1 MNDRT
6 LVKLRC
12 NKEMLDIRT
21 VSWTRKSPYS
31 FSILRSELQQLE
43 QRPQNRLISGDC
55 GSFAVLQL
63 TQGPDGV
70 KMLEIRFTW
79 LQEIGA
85 GKVHGWQKSIR
96 LPYEPLHVF
105 VENGEDMDGAEWR
118 HLSVP
123 EMATPRYEFHSRK
136 NLHEVA
142 RRPVLR
148 RKLGRVLEQHFQW
161 RGTEKIVI
169 YDDSQPYSFFF
180 EEYTPYGRGICGG
193 IILLLLVCIGIRGVQ
208 RACKITVRHEFIV
221 LETCCRLPK
230 LDIVLLAD
238 LHLGCNSSMKQL
250 QKLVDAVNR
259 ENPDLVCIAGDIFDN
274 EYDAISSPEEPV
286 PFCPESKAVTAYMPA
301 GATMMSVK
309 KSLPVLPSHRKKNVK
324 GNTGLNSF

>member
-12 NKEMLDIRT
+12 NKEILDIRT
-21 VSWTRKSPYS
+21 VSWTRKSPRS

-43 QRPQNRLISGDC
+43 QRPKNRLISSDC

-85 GKVHGWQKSIR
+85 GKVQGWQESIR
-96 LPYEPLHVF
+96 LPYEPFHVF

-148 RKLGRVLEQHFQW
+148 AQKR
-161 RGTEKIVI
+161 
-169 YDDSQPYSFFF
+169 SSFLMTGCRTASFLKNTRLMAG
-180 EEYTPYGRGICGG
+180 ESAAASSCMAPRTW
-193 IILLLLVCIGIRGVQ
+193 Q
-208 RACKITVRHEFIV
+208 R
-221 LETCCRLPK
+221 P
-230 LDIVLLAD
+230 
-238 LHLGCNSSMKQL
+238 S
-250 QKLVDAVNR
+250 
-259 ENPDLVCIAGDIFDN
+259 
-274 EYDAISSPEEPV
+274 
-286 PFCPESKAVTAYMPA
+286 TAYIPKQYA
-301 GATMMSVK
+301 DFV
-309 KSLPVLPSHRKKNVK
+309 
-324 GNTGLNSF
+324 

>member
-55 GSFAVLQL
+55 GSFAVLRL
-63 TQGPDGV
+63 TQRPGDM

-85 GKVHGWQKSIR
+85 GKVHGWQENIR
-96 LPYEPLHVF
+96 LPYEPFHVF
-105 VENGEDMDGAEWR
+105 VENGEDMDGAEWH

-123 EMATPRYEFHSRK
+123 EMLMPRYEFHSRK

-142 RRPVLR
+142 RAAV
-148 RKLGRVLEQHFQW
+148 Q
-161 RGTEKIVI
+161 
-169 YDDSQPYSFFF
+169 
-180 EEYTPYGRGICGG
+180 
-193 IILLLLVCIGIRGVQ
+193 LLL
-208 RACKITVRHEFIV
+208 
-221 LETCCRLPK
+221 
-230 LDIVLLAD
+230 
-238 LHLGCNSSMKQL
+238 
-250 QKLVDAVNR
+250 
-259 ENPDLVCIAGDIFDN
+259 
-274 EYDAISSPEEPV
+274 
-286 PFCPESKAVTAYMPA
+286 
-301 GATMMSVK
+301 
-309 KSLPVLPSHRKKNVK
+309 
-324 GNTGLNSF
+324 

>member
-55 GSFAVLQL
+55 GSFAVLRL
-63 TQGPDGV
+63 TQRPGDM

-85 GKVHGWQKSIR
+85 GKVHGWQENIR
-96 LPYEPLHVF
+96 LPYEPFHVF
-105 VENGEDMDGAEWR
+105 VENGEDMDGAEWH

-123 EMATPRYEFHSRK
+123 EMLMPRYEFHSRK

-148 RKLGRVLEQHFQW
+148 RKLGRVLGRHFQW

-169 YDDSQPYSFFF
+169 YDDGLPYSFFF
-180 EEYTPYGRGICGG
+180 
-193 IILLLLVCIGIRGVQ
+193 
-208 RACKITVRHEFIV
+208 
-221 LETCCRLPK
+221 
-230 LDIVLLAD
+230 
-238 LHLGCNSSMKQL
+238 
-250 QKLVDAVNR
+250 
-259 ENPDLVCIAGDIFDN
+259 
-274 EYDAISSPEEPV
+274 
-286 PFCPESKAVTAYMPA
+286 
-301 GATMMSVK
+301 
-309 KSLPVLPSHRKKNVK
+309 
-324 GNTGLNSF
+324 

>member
-12 NKEMLDIRT
+12 NKEILDIRT
-21 VSWTRKSPYS
+21 VSWTRKSPRS

-43 QRPQNRLISGDC
+43 QRPKNRLISSDC

-85 GKVHGWQKSIR
+85 GKVQGWQESIR
-96 LPYEPLHVF
+96 LPYEPFHVF
-105 VENGEDMDGAEWR
+105 VEIGEDMDGAEWR

-123 EMATPRYEFHSRK
+123 EMVTPRYEFHSRK

-169 YDDSQPYSFFF
+169 YDDGQLYSFFF

-193 IILLLLVCIGIRGVQ
+193 IILDS
-208 RACKITVRHEFIV
+208 AEN
-221 LETCCRLPK
+221 
-230 LDIVLLAD
+230 LAKAKY
-238 LHLGCNSSMKQL
+238 S
-250 QKLVDAVNR
+250 VN
-259 ENPDLVCIAGDIFDN
+259 
-274 EYDAISSPEEPV
+274 
-286 PFCPESKAVTAYMPA
+286 T
-301 GATMMSVK
+301 
-309 KSLPVLPSHRKKNVK
+309 
-324 GNTGLNSF
+324 

>member
-6 LVKLRC
+6 LVKLQC
-12 NKEMLDIRT
+12 NKEILDIRT
-21 VSWTRKSPYS
+21 VSWTRKSPRS

-43 QRPQNRLISGDC
+43 QRPKNRLISSDC

-123 EMATPRYEFHSRK
+123 EMATPRYSST
-136 NLHEVA
+136 A
-142 RRPVLR
+142 
-148 RKLGRVLEQHFQW
+148 G
-161 RGTEKIVI
+161 KISMRLPGGLFCGASW
-169 YDDSQPYSFFF
+169 DESW
-180 EEYTPYGRGICGG
+180 GG
-193 IILLLLVCIGIRGVQ
+193 ISSGAAQKRSSFMMTASLTASFLKNTRLT
-208 RACKITVRHEFIV
+208 AEEF
-221 LETCCRLPK
+221 
-230 LDIVLLAD
+230 AAA
-238 LHLGCNSSMKQL
+238 SS
-250 QKLVDAVNR
+250 
-259 ENPDLVCIAGDIFDN
+259 
-274 EYDAISSPEEPV
+274 
-286 PFCPESKAVTAYMPA
+286 
-301 GATMMSVK
+301 
-309 KSLPVLPSHRKKNVK
+309 
-324 GNTGLNSF
+324 

>member
-55 GSFAVLQL
+55 GSFAVLRL
-63 TQGPDGV
+63 TQRPGDM

-79 LQEIGA
+79 LQE
-85 GKVHGWQKSIR
+85 
-96 LPYEPLHVF
+96 
-105 VENGEDMDGAEWR
+105 DMDGAEWH

-123 EMATPRYEFHSRK
+123 EMLMPRYEFHSRE

-148 RKLGRVLEQHFQW
+148 RKLGRVLGRHFQW

-169 YDDSQPYSFFF
+169 YDDGQPYSFFF

-193 IILLLLVCIGIRGVQ
+193 IILNS
-208 RACKITVRHEFIV
+208 AE
-221 LETCCRLPK
+221 
-230 LDIVLLAD
+230 DLA
-238 LHLGCNSSMKQL
+238 
-250 QKLVDAVNR
+250 
-259 ENPDLVCIAGDIFDN
+259 
-274 EYDAISSPEEPV
+274 
-286 PFCPESKAVTAYMPA
+286 KAQY
-301 GATMMSVK
+301 SV
-309 KSLPVLPSHRKKNVK
+309 H
-324 GNTGLNSF
+324 T

>member
-55 GSFAVLQL
+55 GSFAVLRL
-63 TQGPDGV
+63 TQRPGDM

-85 GKVHGWQKSIR
+85 GKVHGWQENIR
-96 LPYEPLHVF
+96 LPYEPFHVF

-123 EMATPRYEFHSRK
+123 EMLMPRYEFHSRK

-142 RRPVLR
+142 RRPV
-148 RKLGRVLEQHFQW
+148 G
-161 RGTEKIVI
+161 IVAR
-169 YDDSQPYSFFF
+169 SAQLYSFFF

-193 IILLLLVCIGIRGVQ
+193 IILNS
-208 RACKITVRHEFIV
+208 AE
-221 LETCCRLPK
+221 
-230 LDIVLLAD
+230 DLA
-238 LHLGCNSSMKQL
+238 
-250 QKLVDAVNR
+250 
-259 ENPDLVCIAGDIFDN
+259 
-274 EYDAISSPEEPV
+274 
-286 PFCPESKAVTAYMPA
+286 KAQY
-301 GATMMSVK
+301 SV
-309 KSLPVLPSHRKKNVK
+309 H
-324 GNTGLNSF
+324 T

>member
-12 NKEMLDIRT
+12 NKEILDIRT
-21 VSWTRKSPYS
+21 VSWTRKSPRS

-43 QRPQNRLISGDC
+43 QRPKNRLISSDC
-55 GSFAVLQL
+55 GSFAVLRL

-85 GKVHGWQKSIR
+85 GKVHGWQESIR
-96 LPYEPLHVF
+96 LPYEPFHVF

-123 EMATPRYEFHSRK
+123 ETVTPRYEFHSRK

-148 RKLGRVLEQHFQW
+148 RKLGRVLSGISSGVAQK
-161 RGTEKIVI
+161 RL
-169 YDDSQPYSFFF
+169 SFMMTASLTASFLKNTRLTA
-180 EEYTPYGRGICGG
+180 EGSAAASSWIAPRIW
-193 IILLLLVCIGIRGVQ
+193 Q
-208 RACKITVRHEFIV
+208 RPSTALI
-221 LETCCRLPK
+221 PK
-230 LDIVLLAD
+230 LRAD
-238 LHLGCNSSMKQL
+238 F
-250 QKLVDAVNR
+250 V
-259 ENPDLVCIAGDIFDN
+259 
-274 EYDAISSPEEPV
+274 
-286 PFCPESKAVTAYMPA
+286 
-301 GATMMSVK
+301 
-309 KSLPVLPSHRKKNVK
+309 
-324 GNTGLNSF
+324 

>member
-55 GSFAVLQL
+55 GSFAVLRL
-63 TQGPDGV
+63 TQRPGDM

-85 GKVHGWQKSIR
+85 GKVHGWQENIR
-96 LPYEPLHVF
+96 LPYEPFHVF
-105 VENGEDMDGAEWR
+105 VENGEDMDGAEWH

-123 EMATPRYEFHSRK
+123 EMLMPRYEFHSRK

-148 RKLGRVLEQHFQW
+148 RKLFHTQIGVGNRLDGGR
-161 RGTEKIVI
+161 R
-169 YDDSQPYSFFF
+169 
-180 EEYTPYGRGICGG
+180 R
-193 IILLLLVCIGIRGVQ
+193 
-208 RACKITVRHEFIV
+208 
-221 LETCCRLPK
+221 
-230 LDIVLLAD
+230 
-238 LHLGCNSSMKQL
+238 
-250 QKLVDAVNR
+250 
-259 ENPDLVCIAGDIFDN
+259 
-274 EYDAISSPEEPV
+274 
-286 PFCPESKAVTAYMPA
+286 
-301 GATMMSVK
+301 VK
-309 KSLPVLPSHRKKNVK
+309 KYLW
-324 GNTGLNSF
+324 SF